1 MNELI
6 NFLPTLEEVAS
17 CAQAALSELCNKLSW
32 LLQTIISQIDNRE
45 IATFLLLL
53 AIVLFA
59 LVKGNPKKILEGIR
73 GVITAALTPKIIVPT
88 ILLVA
93 YSSAIFIIASHIG
106 LWTSSILFNT
116 LLEVA
121 FVGFSSLFI
130 AVKAHSITSIFRQFV
145 LPEIGIGAIIAIYI
159 GIESFSLPVEIIL
172 QFFILILTCFQAIG
186 KHRPDGQ
193 SVVKLSSCLLG
204 VIGIVVFIAATIK
217 LTNEW
222 SSIEWINEL
231 ENIAMGVYYPILM
244 MPFAISLGYYAAFEM
259 LGMRIKM
266 NSKKIGFISR
276 AHLYLLLFPSLIDI
290 KHFGYYEATKYAECL
305 SWKDQT
311 NFIKDYKKR
320 IKEAAAKENR
330 KIARMKSGQGK
341 AGFDEEGIWQDW
353 ENFEKIKTNLW
364 TIASVQNRNW
374 QENRAYSANMQSEVV
389 NVFTPCGCTSGSYV
403 SDDLE
408 TYVCWMSNGTG
419 FTFGMGSSNGNFP
432 PMKYEGMMPPSINQN
447 EILSDFVDCDDEARL
462 PHWFM
467 DFYTNDSYQ

>member
-93 YSSAIFIIASHIG
+93 YSSAIFIIASLIG

-172 QFFILILTCFQAIG
+172 QFFILILTCFQE
-186 KHRPDGQ
+186 
-193 SVVKLSSCLLG
+193 SV
-204 VIGIVVFIAATIK
+204 
-217 LTNEW
+217 
-222 SSIEWINEL
+222 SID
-231 ENIAMGVYYPILM
+231 LM
-244 MPFAISLGYYAAFEM
+244 D
-259 LGMRIKM
+259 
-266 NSKKIGFISR
+266 R
-276 AHLYLLLFPSLIDI
+276 AL
-290 KHFGYYEATKYAECL
+290 
-305 SWKDQT
+305 
-311 NFIKDYKKR
+311 
-320 IKEAAAKENR
+320 
-330 KIARMKSGQGK
+330 
-341 AGFDEEGIWQDW
+341 
-353 ENFEKIKTNLW
+353 
-364 TIASVQNRNW
+364 
-374 QENRAYSANMQSEVV
+374 
-389 NVFTPCGCTSGSYV
+389 
-403 SDDLE
+403 
-408 TYVCWMSNGTG
+408 
-419 FTFGMGSSNGNFP
+419 
-432 PMKYEGMMPPSINQN
+432 
-447 EILSDFVDCDDEARL
+447 
-462 PHWFM
+462 
-467 DFYTNDSYQ
+467 